1 LHWIYGPFLVSS
13 REKACKYWVREVT
26 MRKKWDEQLSIWHY
40 LPKNRVSRELRGI
53 SEVLDTHPEIL
64 EDVYKDLS
72 QAHRVD
78 TGRDGMTAEQVLR
91 CAVLKQY
98 RTLTYEELEFHLQD
112 SQSFRA
118 FSKLRMG
125 QNPSASTL
133 QENIKALSVETWMA
147 VHEATLRYAESQGWE
162 KGRKARMDSTVVE
175 TDIHRPTDST
185 LLEDGIRVIT
195 RLLAE
200 GQEFWPRPVYT
211 FMDHNRRAKKRCLE
225 ILHAKRAAVREKAY
239 KDLLNLA
246 GRVRGCG
253 LAAIPI
259 LYGYMHADQAECLRA
274 QALAKKL
281 EEAVGILGRV
291 IDQTERRVLRG
302 ESVPAEE
309 KVVSFF
315 ESHTDIIV
323 KSGRETHYGHKVF
336 LTGGSTGLI
345 LDCVVERG
353 NPSDTSLFPVLLE
366 GQERLYGRPPRQV
379 SADGGFASQ
388 KNLEEAKER
397 GVKDVAFAKRKGLS
411 VLDMVKSKWVYKQ
424 LKNFRAGIEAN
435 ISRLKRSFGFS
446 RCDWMGWIGFKQYVW
461 SALVSYNLLVLARIK
476 LATV

>member
-1 LHWIYGPFLVSS
+1 
-13 REKACKYWVREVT
+13 

-53 SEVLDTHPEIL
+53 SEILDAHPEIL
-64 EDVYKDLS
+64 EAVYKDLS
-72 QAHRVD
+72 KAHRVD

-147 VHEATLRYAESQGWE
+147 VHEATLRFAEKQGWE

-175 TDIHRPTDST
+175 TDIHPPTDST
-185 LLEDGIRVIT
+185 LLGDGIRVIT

-200 GQEFWPRPVYT
+200 GQDFSPQPGYT
-211 FMDHNRRAKKRCLE
+211 FVDHNRRAKKRCLE
-225 ILHAKRAAVREKAY
+225 ILYAKRQGVREKAY
-239 KDLLNLA
+239 RDLLNLA
-246 GRVRGCG
+246 SRVRGYA
-253 LAAIPI
+253 LVAIPV
-259 LYGYMHADQAECLRA
+259 LSEYLHADEAERLRA
-274 QALAKKL
+274 QAVAKKL
-281 EEAVGILGRV
+281 AEVVGLLTRV

-309 KVVSFF
+309 KVVSVF
-315 ESHTDIIV
+315 ECHTDIIV

-336 LTGGSTGLI
+336 LTGGPTGVI
-345 LDCVVERG
+345 LDCRIERG
-353 NPSDTSLFPVLLE
+353 NPSDTSLFPVLLDN
-366 GQERLYGRPPRQV
+366 QERLYGRPPRQV

-388 KNLEEAKER
+388 KNLEEAKGR

-435 ISRLKRSFGFS
+435 ISWLKRSFGFS
-446 RCDWMGWIGFKQYVW
+446 RCDWTGWVGFKQYVW

-476 LATV
+476 LAAA

>member
-1 LHWIYGPFLVSS
+1 
-13 REKACKYWVREVT
+13 

-53 SEVLDTHPEIL
+53 SEILDAHPEIL
-64 EDVYKDLS
+64 ENVYKDLS
-72 QAHRVD
+72 KAHRVD
-78 TGRDGMTAEQVLR
+78 TGRDGMRAEQVLR

-98 RTLTYEELEFHLQD
+98 RTLTYDELEFHLQD

-125 QNPSASTL
+125 QNPAASTL

-147 VHEATLRYAESQGWE
+147 VHEATLRFAESQGWE

-175 TDIHRPTDST
+175 TDIHQPTDST
-185 LLEDGIRVIT
+185 LLEDGIRVVT

-200 GQEFWPRPVYT
+200 GQEFSPRPGYT
-211 FMDHNRRAKKRCLE
+211 FMDHNRRAQKRCLE
-225 ILHAKRAAVREKAY
+225 ILHAKRQGVREKAY
-239 KDLLNLA
+239 RDLLNLA
-246 GRVRGCG
+246 GRVRGYA
-253 LAAIPI
+253 LVAIPV
-259 LYGYMHADQAECLRA
+259 LSEYLHADETERLRA
-274 QALAKKL
+274 QVVAKKL
-281 EEAVGILGRV
+281 AEVVGLLTRV
-291 IDQTERRVLRG
+291 IDQTERRVLRD

-315 ESHTDIIV
+315 ECHTDIIV

-336 LTGGSTGLI
+336 LTGGPTGVI
-345 LDCVVERG
+345 LDCMIERG
-353 NPSDTSLFPVLLE
+353 NPSDTSLFPVLLDN
-366 GQERLYGRPPRQV
+366 QERLYGRPPRQV

-388 KNLEEAKER
+388 KNLEEAKGR

-435 ISRLKRSFGFS
+435 ISRLKRSFGFC
-446 RCDWMGWIGFKQYVW
+446 RCDWTGWVGFKQYVW

-476 LATV
+476 LATA

>member
-1 LHWIYGPFLVSS
+1 
-13 REKACKYWVREVT
+13 

-53 SEVLDTHPEIL
+53 SEILDAHAEIL
-64 EDVYKDLS
+64 EGVYKDLS
-72 QAHRVD
+72 KAHRVD

-112 SQSFRA
+112 SQSFRG

-147 VHEATLRYAESQGWE
+147 VHEATLRYGESQGWE
-162 KGRKARMDSTVVE
+162 KGRKARVDSTVVE
-175 TDIHRPTDST
+175 TNIHLPTDST
-185 LLEDGIRVIT
+185 LLQDGIRIIT
-195 RLLAE
+195 RWLAE
-200 GQEFWPRPVYT
+200 GQELSPRPDYT
-211 FMDHNRRAKKRCLE
+211 FAGHNRRAKKRCLE
-225 ILHAKRAAVREKAY
+225 ILHAKREGAREKAY

-246 GRVRGCG
+246 GRVRGYG
-253 LAAIPI
+253 LVAIPV
-259 LYGYMHADQAECLRA
+259 LNEYVSEDPADCLRA
-274 QALAKKL
+274 QALAKRL
-281 EEAVGILGRV
+281 EEAVGILTRV
-291 IDQTERRVLRG
+291 IAQTERRVLRG

-315 ESHTDIIV
+315 ECHTDIIV
-323 KSGRETHYGHKVF
+323 KSPRETHYGHKVF
-336 LTGGSTGLI
+336 LTGGPTGLI
-345 LDCVVERG
+345 LDCMVERG
-353 NPSDTSLFPVLLE
+353 NPNDTSLFPVLIE
-366 GQERLYGRPPRQV
+366 RQERLYDRPPRQV

-388 KNLEEAKER
+388 QNLQEAKER
-397 GVKDVAFAKRKGLS
+397 GVKDVAFSERKGLS

-446 RCDWMGWIGFKQYVW
+446 RCDWTGWIGFTQYVW

-476 LATV
+476 MAFA

>member
-1 LHWIYGPFLVSS
+1 
-13 REKACKYWVREVT
+13 
-26 MRKKWDEQLSIWHY
+26 
-40 LPKNRVSRELRGI
+40 
-53 SEVLDTHPEIL
+53 
-64 EDVYKDLS
+64 
-72 QAHRVD
+72 
-78 TGRDGMTAEQVLR
+78 
-91 CAVLKQY
+91 
-98 RTLTYEELEFHLQD
+98 
-112 SQSFRA
+112 
-118 FSKLRMG
+118 
-125 QNPSASTL
+125 
-133 QENIKALSVETWMA
+133 MA
-147 VHEATLRYAESQGWE
+147 VHEATLRYTESQGWE

-175 TDIHRPTDST
+175 TDIHLPTDST

-200 GQEFWPRPVYT
+200 GQEFWPRPAYT

-246 GRVRGCG
+246 GRVRGYG

-259 LYGYMHADQAECLRA
+259 LSGYIHVDPAECLCA
-274 QALAKKL
+274 QALAQKL
-281 EEAVGILGRV
+281 EEAVGILTRV
-291 IDQTERRVLRG
+291 MDQTERRVLRG

-336 LTGGSTGLI
+336 LTGGPTGLI
-345 LDCVVERG
+345 LDCIVERG

-388 KNLEEAKER
+388 KNLDEAKER
-397 GVKDVAFAKRKGLS
+397 GVKDVAFAKRKGLG

-446 RCDWMGWIGFKQYVW
+446 RCDWTGWVGFKQYVW

-476 LATV
+476 LATL

>member
-1 LHWIYGPFLVSS
+1 
-13 REKACKYWVREVT
+13 

-40 LPKNRVSRELRGI
+40 LPKNRVSRELREI
-53 SEVLDTHPEIL
+53 SEILEAHPEIL
-64 EDVYKDLS
+64 ETVYKDLS
-72 QAHRVD
+72 KAHRVD

-98 RTLTYEELEFHLQD
+98 RTLTYDELEFHLQD

-147 VHEATLRYAESQGWE
+147 VHEATLRFAESQGWE

-175 TDIHRPTDST
+175 TDIHLPTDST
-185 LLEDGIRVIT
+185 LFEDGIRVIT
-195 RLLAE
+195 RLLTE
-200 GQEFWPRPVYT
+200 GQEFSPRPGYT

-225 ILHAKRAAVREKAY
+225 ILHAKRQGVREKAY
-239 KDLLNLA
+239 RDLLNLA
-246 GRVRGCG
+246 GRVRGYA
-253 LAAIPI
+253 LVAIPV
-259 LYGYMHADQAECLRA
+259 LSESMHADEAGRLRA
-274 QALAKKL
+274 QAVAKKL
-281 EEAVGILGRV
+281 AEAVGLLTRV
-291 IDQTERRVLRG
+291 MGQTERRVLRG
-302 ESVPAEE
+302 ESVSAEE

-315 ESHTDIIV
+315 ECHTDIIV

-336 LTGGSTGLI
+336 LTGGPTGVI
-345 LDCVVERG
+345 LDCMIERG
-353 NPSDTSLFPVLLE
+353 NPSDTSLFPVLLDN
-366 GQERLYGRPPRQV
+366 QERLYGRPPRQV

-388 KNLEEAKER
+388 KNLEEAKGR

-446 RCDWMGWIGFKQYVW
+446 RCDWTGWVGFKQYIW
-461 SALVSYNLLVLARIK
+461 SALVSYNLLVLARIR
-476 LATV
+476 LATA

>member
-1 LHWIYGPFLVSS
+1 
-13 REKACKYWVREVT
+13 
-26 MRKKWDEQLSIWHY
+26 MRKRWDEQLSIWHY

-53 SEVLDTHPEIL
+53 SEILDAYPEIL
-64 EDVYKDLS
+64 DGVFQDLS
-72 QAHRVD
+72 QARRVD

-147 VHEATLRYAESQGWE
+147 VHEATIRYAESQGFE
-162 KGRKARMDSTVVE
+162 KGRKTRIDSTVVE

-185 LLEDGIRVIT
+185 LLQDGIRVIT
-195 RLLAE
+195 RLLAD
-200 GQEFWPRPVYT
+200 GQEFFPRPGYT
-211 FMDHNRRAKKRCLE
+211 FTDHNRRAKKRCLE
-225 ILHAKRAAVREKAY
+225 ILHAKRDVVREKAY

-246 GRVRGCG
+246 GRVRGYA

-259 LYGYMHADQAECLRA
+259 LYDYMHIDEAERLRA
-274 QALAKKL
+274 QAVAKKL
-281 EEAVGILGRV
+281 EEAVGLLTRIM
-291 IDQTERRVLRG
+291 DQTERRVLRK

-315 ESHTDIIV
+315 EYHTDIIV
-323 KSGRETHYGHKVF
+323 KSRRETQYGHKVF
-336 LTGGSTGLI
+336 LTGGRTGLI
-345 LDCVVERG
+345 LDCIVERG
-353 NPSDTSLFPVLLE
+353 NPSDTSLFPALIE
-366 GQERLYGRPPRQV
+366 RQKRLYDRAPRQV
-379 SADGGFASQ
+379 STDGGFASQ
-388 KNLEEAKER
+388 TNLDKAKGL
-397 GVKDVAFAKRKGLS
+397 GVKDVAFAKRRGLS

-435 ISRLKRSFGFS
+435 ISRLKRSFGLS
-446 RCDWMGWIGFKQYVW
+446 RCDWTGWIGFKQYVW
-461 SALVSYNLLVLARIK
+461 SALVSYNLLVLARIN
-476 LATV
+476 LAVA

>member
-1 LHWIYGPFLVSS
+1 
-13 REKACKYWVREVT
+13 
-26 MRKKWDEQLSIWHY
+26 
-40 LPKNRVSRELRGI
+40 
-53 SEVLDTHPEIL
+53 
-64 EDVYKDLS
+64 
-72 QAHRVD
+72 
-78 TGRDGMTAEQVLR
+78 MTAEQVLR

-98 RTLTYEELEFHLQD
+98 RTLTYDELEFHLQD

-133 QENIKALSVETWMA
+133 QENIKVLSVETWMA
-147 VHEATLRYAESQGWE
+147 VHEATLRFAENQGWE

-175 TDIHRPTDST
+175 TDIHPPTDST

-200 GQEFWPRPVYT
+200 GQEFSPRPGYT
-211 FMDHNRRAKKRCLE
+211 FTDHNRRAKKRCLE
-225 ILHAKRAAVREKAY
+225 ILHVKRQGVREKAY
-239 KDLLNLA
+239 RDLLNLA
-246 GRVRGCG
+246 GRVRGYA
-253 LAAIPI
+253 LVAIPV
-259 LYGYMHADQAECLRA
+259 LSEYLHADEAERLRA
-274 QALAKKL
+274 QAVAKKL
-281 EEAVGILGRV
+281 AEVVGLLTHV
-291 IDQTERRVLRG
+291 IDQTERRILRG

-315 ESHTDIIV
+315 ECHTDIIV

-336 LTGGSTGLI
+336 LTGGPTGVI
-345 LDCVVERG
+345 LDCMIERG
-353 NPSDTSLFPVLLE
+353 NPSDTSLFPVLLDN
-366 GQERLYGRPPRQV
+366 QERLYGRPPRQV

-388 KNLEEAKER
+388 KNLEEAKGR

-446 RCDWMGWIGFKQYVW
+446 RCDWTGWVGFKQYVW

-476 LATV
+476 LATA

>member
-1 LHWIYGPFLVSS
+1 
-13 REKACKYWVREVT
+13 
-26 MRKKWDEQLSIWHY
+26 MRKKWDEQLSIWNY

-53 SEVLDTHPEIL
+53 SEILDAHPGIL
-64 EDVYKDLS
+64 ERVYKDLS

-112 SQSFRA
+112 SQSFRV

-147 VHEATLRYAESQGWE
+147 VHEATIRYAEGQGVE
-162 KGRKARMDSTVVE
+162 KGRKARIDSTVVE

-185 LLEDGIRVIT
+185 LLQDGIRVIT
-195 RLLAE
+195 RLLAQ
-200 GQEFWPRPVYT
+200 GQEFFPRAGYT
-211 FMDHNRRAKKRCLE
+211 FTDHNRRAKKRCLE
-225 ILHAKRAAVREKAY
+225 ILHATRQGIRERAY
-239 KDLLNLA
+239 QDLLNLA
-246 GRVRGCG
+246 GRVRGYA
-253 LAAIPI
+253 LVAIPL
-259 LYGYMHADQAECLRA
+259 LYGYVHPDEAECLRA

-281 EEAVGILGRV
+281 EEALGLLRRV
-291 IDQTERRVLRG
+291 MDQTERRVLRG

-315 ESHTDIIV
+315 ECHTDIIV
-323 KSGRETHYGHKVF
+323 KNGRDTHYGHKVF
-336 LTGGSTGLI
+336 LIGGRTGLI
-345 LDCVVERG
+345 LDCIVERG
-353 NPSDTSLFPVLLE
+353 NPNDASLFPVLIE
-366 GQERLYGRPPRQV
+366 RQERLYDRPPRQV

-388 KNLEEAKER
+388 TNLEKAKGH

-411 VLDMVKSKWVYKQ
+411 LLDMVRSKWVYKQ
-424 LKNFRAGIEAN
+424 LRNFRAGIEAN

-446 RCDWMGWIGFKQYVW
+446 RCDWTGWIGFQKYVW

-476 LATV
+476 LANA

>member
-1 LHWIYGPFLVSS
+1 LISS

-53 SEVLDTHPEIL
+53 SEVLDAHPEVL
-64 EDVYKDLS
+64 ESAYQDLV
-72 QAHRVD
+72 QAQRVD

-133 QENIKALSVETWMA
+133 QENIKVLSVETWMG
-147 VHEATLRYAESQGWE
+147 VHQATLRYAEGQGWE
-162 KGRKARMDSTVVE
+162 KGRKARIDSTVVA
-175 TDIHRPTDST
+175 TDIHLPTDST
-185 LLEDGIRVIT
+185 LLQDGIRVVT

-200 GQEFWPRPVYT
+200 GQEFSPRPGYT
-211 FMDHNRRAKKRCLE
+211 YADHNRRAKKRCLE
-225 ILHAKRAAVREKAY
+225 ILHAKRQGVREKAY

-246 GRVRGCG
+246 GRVRGYVWE
-253 LAAIPI
+253 AIPVLRAYI
-259 LYGYMHADQAECLRA
+259 HADAAECFRA
-274 QALAKKL
+274 QGLAKKL
-281 EEAVGILGRV
+281 EEAVGILNRV

-302 ESVPAEE
+302 ESVPAGE

-315 ESHTDIIV
+315 EYHTDIIV
-323 KSGRETHYGHKVF
+323 KSPRETQYGHKVF
-336 LTGGSTGLI
+336 LTGGRTGLI
-345 LDCVVERG
+345 LDCMVERG
-353 NPSDTSLFPVLLE
+353 NPSDTSLFPVLIE
-366 GQERLYGRPPRQV
+366 RQERLYDRPPRQV

-411 VLDMVKSKWVYKQ
+411 VLDMVKSHWVYKQ

-446 RCDWMGWIGFKQYVW
+446 RCDWTGWVGFNQYVW

-476 LATV
+476 LAIA